1 MKGEE
6 WSGGG
11 EEEEEEEEEVAFQGR
26 AQRSRL
32 VQSAS

>member
-11 EEEEEEEEEVAFQGR
+11 EKEEEVAFRGER
-26 AQRSRL
+26 RGPCSSNL
-32 VQSAS
+32 HHN